1 MFRIFSLWRQT
12 ALHSGLGRVYYE
24 QPYPRN
30 AWPSPASPHQPIAG
44 LWAVYP
50 SAANAQQSLR
60 RRKLSPDVPAITQR
74 TQARPAGVFQPLAF
88 FSSRT
93 PTQGVI
99 YLELSDRREH
109 AWMTG
114 QSSRPASP
122 QGWWLLGRVDIC
134 LLTRGCPPPKP
145 RACWT
150 IHNRTSNDH
159 IFGCYSMAMNTK
171 TYGSDSLKY
180 FQQVSLG
187 VKWEFTT
194 SWEPIL
200 PHRNMSLFLFCFK
213 SLPAHKFIKEP
224 TLQFTLDKFIS
235 CYPIWH

>member
-30 AWPSPASPHQPIAG
+30 AWPNPASPHKPIAE

-93 PTQGVI
+93 PPQGVM
-99 YLELSDRREH
+99 YLELSDRREQ

-114 QSSRPASP
+114 QTESSASQPTGLVTSASWPVVVPP
-122 QGWWLLGRVDIC
+122 QSHTLAG
-134 LLTRGCPPPKP
+134 P
-145 RACWT
+145 
-150 IHNRTSNDH
+150 
-159 IFGCYSMAMNTK
+159 
-171 TYGSDSLKY
+171 
-180 FQQVSLG
+180 
-187 VKWEFTT
+187 FTT
-194 SWEPIL
+194 ELAMITSSAVISRQWTLKHMEVIVL
-200 PHRNMSLFLFCFK
+200 NIFNK
-213 SLPAHKFIKEP
+213 SL
-224 TLQFTLDKFIS
+224 
-235 CYPIWH
+235 

>member
-74 TQARPAGVFQPLAF
+74 MQVRPAGVFQPLAF

-114 QSSRPASP
+114 QSPRPASP

-134 LLTRGCPPPKP
+134 LLTRGCPPQSHALAGP
-145 RACWT
+145 
-150 IHNRTSNDH
+150 
-159 IFGCYSMAMNTK
+159 
-171 TYGSDSLKY
+171 
-180 FQQVSLG
+180 
-187 VKWEFTT
+187 FTT
-194 SWEPIL
+194 ELAMITSSAVISWQWTLKHMEVIVL
-200 PHRNMSLFLFCFK
+200 NIFNK
-213 SLPAHKFIKEP
+213 SL
-224 TLQFTLDKFIS
+224 
-235 CYPIWH
+235 